1 MNIEFHHKT
10 VIVTGAAHGFGR
22 QISLEYARR
31 GASVWACDVLAD
43 ELAETRALCLE
54 AGGACEIGTVDVT
67 RRDEVFGFVAAALRT
82 APQVDILV
90 NNAGGVLGQTGRPL
104 EDVPLEDWQGI
115 FDVNVTGAFTFCQAV
130 APGMKAA
137 RQGRIVNI
145 SSGAGLGISLTGI
158 QAYAAAK
165 AANPEVVVLA
175 APLAPTLEPD
185 GSPWGLNDLVY
196 LERLYE
202 AGAAPYFDAL
212 AVHTYGFTFPP
223 EAEPGPDI
231 LNFRRIE
238 LIREIM
244 TAHGDAA
251 KPIYVT
257 ESGWNDHPRW
267 TKAVRPLQRIQYTI
281 ASYEWAEAHMP
292 YVEKLC
298 QWVLRYPAPTRSYPD
313 NFTFLTADFRPRPIY
328 EYVQAYA
335 QGREIALP

>member
-67 RRDEVFGFVAAALRT
+67 RRDEVFGFVVAALRT

-115 FDVNVTGAFTFCQAV
+115 FDVNVTGAFMFCQAV

-165 AANPEVVVLA
+165 AALVNLTRQLAHELGPWNITVNSIAPGFVRSNPATERQWQSYGGEGQRA
-175 APLAPTLEPD
+175 
-185 GSPWGLNDLVY
+185 LV
-196 LERLYE
+196 
-202 AGAAPYFDAL
+202 
-212 AVHTYGFTFPP
+212 
-223 EAEPGPDI
+223 
-231 LNFRRIE
+231 N
-238 LIREIM
+238 
-244 TAHGDAA
+244 
-251 KPIYVT
+251 
-257 ESGWNDHPRW
+257 N
-267 TKAVRPLQRIQYTI
+267 
-281 ASYEWAEAHMP
+281 
-292 YVEKLC
+292 
-298 QWVLRYPAPTRSYPD
+298 
-313 NFTFLTADFRPRPIY
+313 
-328 EYVQAYA
+328 
-335 QGREIALP
+335 IALKRLGTAEDIAYSVLFFTSDYAGWITGQVLSVDGGK